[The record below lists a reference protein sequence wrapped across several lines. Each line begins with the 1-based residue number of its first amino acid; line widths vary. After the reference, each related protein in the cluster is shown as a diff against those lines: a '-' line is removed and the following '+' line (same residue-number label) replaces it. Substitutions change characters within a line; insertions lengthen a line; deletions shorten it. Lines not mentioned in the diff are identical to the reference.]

1 MLKLAKL
8 LHHRGFHITFVNTEY
23 NHKRLLK
30 SRGPNSLDG
39 LPSFRFKTIPDGLPP
54 TDANATQDIPALC
67 ESTRKHCL
75 PHFREILGK
84 LNSSLDSPPV
94 SCVVSDGIMTF
105 TLDAAEELGIP
116 EVLFWT
122 ASACGYMGYFQ
133 YRRLIEKGYTPL
145 KGNYYSTI

>member
-1 MLKLAKL
+1 MAD
-8 LHHRGFHITFVNTEY
+8 VDNTGDRHGGSCIEVTTGEP
-23 NHKRLLK
+23 
-30 SRGPNSLDG
+30 GPAGAESSL
-39 LPSFRFKTIPDGLPP
+39 
-54 TDANATQDIPALC
+54 DIPALC

-94 SCVVSDGIMTF
+94 TCVVSDGIMTF

-145 KGNYYSTI
+145 KGDYY